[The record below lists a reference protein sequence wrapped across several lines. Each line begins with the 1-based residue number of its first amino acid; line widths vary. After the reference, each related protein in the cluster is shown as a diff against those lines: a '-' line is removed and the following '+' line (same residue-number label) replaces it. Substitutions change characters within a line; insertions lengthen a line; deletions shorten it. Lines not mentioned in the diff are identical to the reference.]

1 LLCQAQVLKTRL
13 KMAKGTR
20 AWCFTLNNY
29 TEEERDA
36 LRSLKCKYIVF
47 GYERGEEGTPHLQG
61 YVHLSTQKTLSAMK
75 KFIPRAHLEPR
86 RGTIDEAVDYCK
98 KDGDFEEYGEKPK
111 TQQEKGVSEK
121 ARWKRIFEKAEEG
134 DEEWLKENEPNV
146 AFKHMAT
153 FRSHK
158 KPKTEV
164 MDYEE
169 TPHEWWYGPTGTGK
183 SRKVWSEYPGHYP
196 KEKNKWW
203 CNYVGQD
210 TVVIEEADRRTWN
223 TWPTGL
229 RCGLIG
235 IRSQERSREEESKGS
250 DHSRSL
256 SPVTIHQRNVSR
268 VQATWN
274 QSLDGSRW
282 YALDLSYLISLR
294 DLIYKRKPSA
304 TTNDSLVYDEASE
317 AVRGSG
323 RPRRLPPNIPNFPA
337 KTKISQSEICNNS
350 SRGGSG

>member
-169 TPHEWWYGPTGTGK
+169 TPMNGGMDQLALASRERCGPNT
-183 SRKVWSEYPGHYP
+183 PGHYP

-210 TVVIEEADRRTWN
+210 TVVIEEADPKNMEHLADRLKVWADRY
-223 TWPTGL
+223 PFPGEIKGG
-229 RCGLIG
+229 RIEG
-235 IRSQERSREEESKGS
+235 IRPLKIIVTSNYSPEECFQSPS
-250 DHSRSL
+250 DLEPILRRFKVVRFG
-256 SPVTIHQRNVSR
+256 PVI
-268 VQATWN
+268 
-274 QSLDGSRW
+274 
-282 YALDLSYLISLR
+282 
-294 DLIYKRKPSA
+294 
-304 TTNDSLVYDEASE
+304 
-317 AVRGSG
+317 
-323 RPRRLPPNIPNFPA
+323 PNISPRFN
-337 KTKISQSEICNNS
+337 I
-350 SRGGSG
+350 

>member
-1 LLCQAQVLKTRL
+1 
-13 KMAKGTR
+13 
-20 AWCFTLNNY
+20 
-29 TEEERDA
+29 
-36 LRSLKCKYIVF
+36 LKCKYIVF

-169 TPHEWWYGPTGTGK
+169 TPMNGGMDQLALA
-183 SRKVWSEYPGHYP
+183 SRE
-196 KEKNKWW
+196 
-203 CNYVGQD
+203 
-210 TVVIEEADRRTWN
+210 
-223 TWPTGL
+223 
-229 RCGLIG
+229 RCGPNTPVIIRKKRTSG
-235 IRSQERSREEESKGS
+235 GVITWDKIRS
-250 DHSRSL
+250 
-256 SPVTIHQRNVSR
+256 
-268 VQATWN
+268 
-274 QSLDGSRW
+274 
-282 YALDLSYLISLR
+282 
-294 DLIYKRKPSA
+294 
-304 TTNDSLVYDEASE
+304 
-317 AVRGSG
+317 
-323 RPRRLPPNIPNFPA
+323 
-337 KTKISQSEICNNS
+337 
-350 SRGGSG
+350 

>member
-169 TPHEWWYGPTGTGK
+169 TPMNGGMDQLALA
-183 SRKVWSEYPGHYP
+183 SRE
-196 KEKNKWW
+196 
-203 CNYVGQD
+203 
-210 TVVIEEADRRTWN
+210 
-223 TWPTGL
+223 
-229 RCGLIG
+229 RCGPNTPVIIRKKRTSG
-235 IRSQERSREEESKGS
+235 GVITWDKIRS
-250 DHSRSL
+250 
-256 SPVTIHQRNVSR
+256 
-268 VQATWN
+268 
-274 QSLDGSRW
+274 
-282 YALDLSYLISLR
+282 
-294 DLIYKRKPSA
+294 
-304 TTNDSLVYDEASE
+304 
-317 AVRGSG
+317 
-323 RPRRLPPNIPNFPA
+323 
-337 KTKISQSEICNNS
+337 
-350 SRGGSG
+350 